1 MHAHPSIHD
10 ATATEEKNDGNSS
23 RDSAKQI
30 LRLRDNDHK
39 DGDYGCE
46 TGHQA
51 VAGNLET

>member
-1 MHAHPSIHD
+1 MIPSVHD
-10 ATATEEKNDGNSS
+10 ATATQETNDGNSS